1 MDASKYVKPT
11 YSFREIMELQ
21 KLPLTDKVAIS
32 CEALRRAFRR
42 HKPHHRMALAFSG
55 GKDSQVVSDL
65 IERYFPDMHARMYC
79 IFGNTGIEFPESLRF
94 AREYGREHY
103 GDRFGDRKSLLEDRP
118 CAYDEYGEL
127 VDLTGTGLDAEYDA
141 EVLVTPEG
149 QLRLI

>member
-55 GKDSQVVSDL
+55 GKARL
-65 IERYFPDMHARMYC
+65 I
-79 IFGNTGIEFPESLRF
+79 
-94 AREYGREHY
+94 
-103 GDRFGDRKSLLEDRP
+103 DRFGDRKSLLEDRP